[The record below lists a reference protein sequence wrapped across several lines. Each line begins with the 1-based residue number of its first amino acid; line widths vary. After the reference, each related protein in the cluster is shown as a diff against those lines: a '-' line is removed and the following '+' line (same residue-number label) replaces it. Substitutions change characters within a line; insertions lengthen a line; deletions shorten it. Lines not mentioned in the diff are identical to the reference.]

1 MPSSS
6 ARCAQL
12 PRALDKVP
20 FYSALRKYR
29 DYLKGIIP
37 EVNEEEITFSH
48 VRLSNPKTP
57 VKQEVKLEEDDIG
70 EPKKTFCSES
80 AKALKAFKGSIKS
93 EQTECGI
100 KSENPS

>member
-29 DYLKGIIP
+29 DFLKGAIP
-37 EVNEEEITFSH
+37 EIDEEEITFSH

-57 VKQEVKLEEDDIG
+57 VKQEVKEEQEDMG
-70 EPKKTFCSES
+70 EPKKLFKSEPS
-80 AKALKAFKGSIKS
+80 KGLKALKRSIKNEETKCS
-93 EQTECGI
+93 I